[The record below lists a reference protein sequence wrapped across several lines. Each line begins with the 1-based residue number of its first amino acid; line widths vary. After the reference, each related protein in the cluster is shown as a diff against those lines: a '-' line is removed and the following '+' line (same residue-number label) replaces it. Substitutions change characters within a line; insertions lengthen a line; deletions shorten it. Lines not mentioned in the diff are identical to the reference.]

1 MEDFIKILSNISGYS
16 VKELKERNTDPIIQ
30 PEDCLEA
37 MKKAINYTRCCKSD
51 SELLQTFK
59 KDDLVMLDENVQ
71 VRVIIPEPKIL
82 ISEDLGGAKM
92 WVETHRC
99 IKK

>member
-37 MKKAINYTRCCKSD
+37 MKKAINYTHCCKSD
-51 SELLQTFK
+51 SELLKTSKDKCPCKMPFSQTWCEEHEK
-59 KDDLVMLDENVQ
+59 
-71 VRVIIPEPKIL
+71 
-82 ISEDLGGAKM
+82 
-92 WVETHRC
+92 WT
-99 IKK
+99 